1 MKSQKKNK
9 LSEIVDDVRHLKPKQ
24 KLVVLRA
31 LQQDAKPI
39 TGKDLKI
46 MEWSVN
52 AIKTEQRNNELLK
65 EGLKIL
71 NKAVERQTKKP

>member
-31 LQQDAKPI
+31 LQQDEKPL

-71 NKAVERQTKKP
+71 NKAVERQTN